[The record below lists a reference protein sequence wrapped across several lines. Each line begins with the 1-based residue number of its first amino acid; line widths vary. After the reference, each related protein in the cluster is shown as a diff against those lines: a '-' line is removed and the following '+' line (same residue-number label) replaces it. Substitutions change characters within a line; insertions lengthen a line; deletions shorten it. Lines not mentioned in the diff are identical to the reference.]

1 MKRIRGFRVDEASGS
16 KMAAWDRMPAAL
28 ASVTETR
35 TRNDEMVG
43 RDLHQIPTNTQK
55 DQKGHVS
62 ESDWI

>member
-1 MKRIRGFRVDEASGS
+1 MKRIRGFPVDEASDS
-16 KMAAWDRMPAAL
+16 RMPAAL
-28 ASVTETR
+28 VSVTEKD

-43 RDLHQIPTNTQK
+43 RDLHQISTNTQE

>member
-1 MKRIRGFRVDEASGS
+1 MKRIRGFRVDEAPGS

-28 ASVTETR
+28 VSVTETG

-43 RDLHQIPTNTQK
+43 RDLHQISTNTQK